1 METEI
6 DLGLDLAQ
14 WETLKALGA
23 PNPDYRRMNQLAF
36 QQLVAQELAAM
47 LDGHPIITPMG
58 RKVVVR
64 GSPQL
69 WGRSARGRAFHSSG
83 QVDCCRL
90 DRLTLPRRRA
100 TASRNDRIWASVAS
114 AKRAISSA
122 SIGSVLARLPSA

>member
-23 PNPDYRRMNQLAF
+23 PSPDCRRMNQLAF
-36 QQLVAQELAAM
+36 QQLVTRELAAM

-69 WGRSARGRAFHSSG
+69 WGRSA
-83 QVDCCRL
+83 
-90 DRLTLPRRRA
+90 
-100 TASRNDRIWASVAS
+100 
-114 AKRAISSA
+114 
-122 SIGSVLARLPSA
+122 